1 VPCQEPPAGAR
12 RVGAF
17 AAEGSRPLQTRIIG
31 GLGVL
36 WGVFLITHAYRER
49 GHESLGTAQVLSL
62 LLAAVF
68 VVIGLYYVFKGPAK
82 DQSKT

>member
-1 VPCQEPPAGAR
+1 V
-12 RVGAF
+12 
-17 AAEGSRPLQTRIIG
+17 
-31 GLGVL
+31 GVL

-49 GHESLGTAQVLSL
+49 GHESLGAAQLLSL